1 MSITLEHVRKSF
13 GDKLVLSD
21 ISMVLPDGGAVCF
34 FGPSGC
40 GKTTLLRLIC
50 GLEMPDSGTVSV
62 SQGTRFSVHFQED
75 RLLPWQTVAENLA
88 LTMPPN
94 EVEGW
99 LKAIGLPDVG
109 KQYPDEL
116 SGGMRRR
123 VSLARALGHES
134 DILVLDEPLR
144 ELDAATSDAMLSL
157 IREHQRDR
165 LLLLV
170 THDRAQAEA
179 LGCEIIEM
187 AVESDHNQSKNQRDH
202 T

>member
-13 GDKLVLSD
+13 GEKPVLSD
-21 ISMVLPDGGAVCF
+21 ISMTLPEVGAVCF

-50 GLEMPDSGTVSV
+50 GLDKPDGGTVDV
-62 SQGTRFSVHFQED
+62 PKGTRFSVHFQED

-88 LTMPPN
+88 LTMPAG
-94 EVEGW
+94 EVAGW
-99 LKAIGLPDVG
+99 LEAIGLPDVG
-109 KQYPDEL
+109 DQYPDEL

-123 VSLARALGHES
+123 VSLARTLGHDS
-134 DILVLDEPLR
+134 DVLVLDEPLR
-144 ELDAATSDAMLSL
+144 ELDAATAERMLAL
-157 IREHQRDR
+157 IRTHKGDR

-179 LGCEIIEM
+179 LGCEIIDLKMEGGQ
-187 AVESDHNQSKNQRDH
+187 A
-202 T
+202 

>member
-1 MSITLEHVRKSF
+1 MSVRLEHVRKSF

-21 ISMVLPDGGAVCF
+21 VSLSLPERGAVCF

-50 GLEMPDSGTVSV
+50 GLEKPDSGTVAIPK
-62 SQGTRFSVHFQED
+62 GTRFSVHFQED

-88 LTMPPN
+88 LVMPAERVP
-94 EVEGW
+94 EW
-99 LKAIGLPDVG
+99 LRAIGLPDIG
-109 KQYPDEL
+109 GQYPDEL

-123 VSLARALGHES
+123 VSLVRALGHES

-144 ELDAATSDAMLSL
+144 ELDAETAAAMLEL
-157 IREHQRDR
+157 IREHAKNR

-170 THDRAQAEA
+170 THDRSQAEA
-179 LGCEIIEM
+179 LGCEMVEM
-187 AVESDHNQSKNQRDH
+187 RMEQA
-202 T
+202 